1 MEPQHLLLLAITF
14 AAAIVNGALGYGFS
28 SITVPIA
35 LLFLTNRV
43 LNPALVPIEVALNAY
58 VLWVNRESLGI
69 VWRRVLPIVIGLAP
83 GVAVGTALVSQV
95 HPGWLKFGTF
105 IALLPLILLQAAGFR
120 RPLKSERSIG
130 LGFGAGVGVLYSV
143 TTISG
148 PPLAV
153 MLSNQGFTKRDFRA
167 ALGVIRL
174 AESSLTA
181 AAYWWAGLYSAES
194 FALIPYILPSI
205 IIGVPIGAALIRRI
219 RPETFRRVCM
229 SFDAWIVGFGLS
241 TLLKELGLV
250 ESNSAFL
257 VLVAVGI
264 LDTVLLY
271 RFFSVQLPML
281 KRAEALSNRAAVDAS
296 PPLGPPVDDG
306 RNHQVA
312 ANVHRRPAHVEE
324 PIDAENQAH
333 ALGRNPH

>member
-1 MEPQHLLLLAITF
+1 MDSQHLLLLAITF

-69 VWRRVLPIVIGLAP
+69 VWRRVFPIVIGLLP
-83 GVAVGTALVSQV
+83 GVAVGTALVSEV

-105 IALLPLILLQAAGFR
+105 VVLLPLIFLQAAGFR
-120 RPLKSERSIG
+120 RPLKSERSVG

-153 MLSNQGFTKRDFRA
+153 LLSNQGFTKRDFRA

-174 AESSLTA
+174 AESSFTA
-181 AAYWWAGLYSAES
+181 AAYAWAGLYSVES
-194 FALIPYILPSI
+194 VGLIPYILPSI

-229 SFDAWIVGFGLS
+229 SFDAWIVAFGLS
-241 TLLKELGLV
+241 NLLKELALV
-250 ESNSAFL
+250 DSNKAFL
-257 VLVAVGI
+257 VLVAVAI
-264 LDTVLLY
+264 LDALLLY
-271 RFFSVQLPML
+271 RFFSVQLPMV
-281 KRAEALSNRAAVDAS
+281 KQAEAVAARAAPDL
-296 PPLGPPVDDG
+296 P
-306 RNHQVA
+306 
-312 ANVHRRPAHVEE
+312 
-324 PIDAENQAH
+324 
-333 ALGRNPH
+333 